1 MDGVSLPWV
10 YVYSAIYEMLFGVV
24 VLQRS
29 IAPLEVG
36 GGISLPWV
44 YVHSAIYETYLV

>member
-1 MDGVSLPWV
+1 MGTC
-10 YVYSAIYEMLFGVV
+10 VYSAMYETVFDVV

-29 IAPLEVG
+29 MLQLEKG
-36 GGISLPWV
+36 WGISLPWV

>member
-1 MDGVSLPWV
+1 MRNLC
-10 YVYSAIYEMLFGVV
+10 GVV

-29 IAPLEVG
+29 MLDG
-36 GGISLPWV
+36 GVHLSWV